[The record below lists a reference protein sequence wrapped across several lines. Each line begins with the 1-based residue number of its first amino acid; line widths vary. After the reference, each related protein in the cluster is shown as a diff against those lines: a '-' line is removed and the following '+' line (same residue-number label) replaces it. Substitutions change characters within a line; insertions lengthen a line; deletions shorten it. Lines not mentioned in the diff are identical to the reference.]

1 MATVRDCSSFNFSK
15 IFRNFWIFL
24 RKFKIFQILH
34 MVKGGN
40 LDMDREQEKE
50 YNVGHANR
58 EATPEIILD
67 QKNAKNMENGSNVD
81 QTR

>member
-1 MATVRDCSSFNFSK
+1 MD
-15 IFRNFWIFL
+15 FL

-50 YNVGHANR
+50 YNAGHANR
-58 EATPEIILD
+58 EVIPEIILD

>member
-1 MATVRDCSSFNFSK
+1 
-15 IFRNFWIFL
+15 
-24 RKFKIFQILH
+24 

>member
-1 MATVRDCSSFNFSK
+1 MFVIVHDLTFRK

-50 YNVGHANR
+50 YNAGHANR
-58 EATPEIILD
+58 EVIQEIILD

>member
-1 MATVRDCSSFNFSK
+1 MD
-15 IFRNFWIFL
+15 FL

-40 LDMDREQEKE
+40 LDMDKEQEKE
-50 YNVGHANR
+50 YNVGHVNR
-58 EATPEIILD
+58 EVIPEIILD

>member
-1 MATVRDCSSFNFSK
+1 
-15 IFRNFWIFL
+15 
-24 RKFKIFQILH
+24 

-58 EATPEIILD
+58 EVIPEIISD